1 MVSEGALRWALR
13 PWLRR
18 LVTRSISILPS
29 IIIAGAV
36 GREGL
41 DKALNGSQVALSVAL
56 PFVSAPLIYFTS
68 VERYMRVRPGLA
80 RFGGHYGS
88 LEEEGVVVVSEEVG
102 VAVEKGVWGRVKGWV
117 TGGGWRRKGR
127 ASAGREHDRE
137 VVRMANNWF
146 VTGFGVVVWLV
157 ITIMNVANLVLL
169 GMGS

>member
-18 LVTRSISILPS
+18 LVTRSISIAPS
-29 IIIAGAV
+29 IVIAAAV

-41 DKALNGSQVALSVAL
+41 DAALNGSQVALSVAL

-88 LEEEGVVVVSEEVG
+88 LEEEGVGQGPESEEV
-102 VAVEKGVWGRVKGWV
+102 VVVEKGVWGRVKRWV
-117 TGGGWRRKGR
+117 GGGWRRRGR
-127 ASAGREHDRE
+127 ASAGREYDRE

-169 GMGS
+169 GKGS